1 MPNAETTVKMVYK
14 DPDSSLYS
22 SPATSTI
29 ASLKRNNK
37 RLIEQMYHTQG
48 QMADVARLVCPFT
61 GYDSCDATY
70 PYIQDFYIPTDTIEL
85 ISVRV
90 YYKIRAFRAYSKAT
104 QSNAQQT
111 SSSGGGTTT
120 SSGGGTTTSSGGG
133 TEVTSAS
140 GGSSTPTSSS
150 YDHGT
155 ITSAASAAS
164 IRGVSATMVHS
175 VTNVGDESASGTL
188 LGGTVDRPYLSD
200 PNHYHSVSVGSHSHT
215 VSISAHTHTV
225 TISAHTHTVDGHTH
239 TVDGH
244 THTVDGHT
252 HDVTFGI
259 YEKIPSAPSVKVWLS
274 QNGVDFPLF
283 IGESTEDSDFEIA
296 TQIKGTG
303 WKGIK
308 FEVNEL
314 MQIVSNII
322 IVADIQV
329 TN

>member
-1 MPNAETTVKMVYK
+1 MPDRDTTVKMVYK

-70 PYIQDFYIPTDTIEL
+70 PYIQDFYIPTNTIEL

-111 SSSGGGTTT
+111 SSSGGGQTT
-120 SSGGGTTTSSGGG
+120 SSGGGTTATSSSGGSIS
-133 TEVTSAS
+133 VTSGS
-140 GGSSTPTSSS
+140 GGGNTVTSQSVAGSHHHTIAINTGSSGNAVTFSGGALYSSS
-150 YDHGT
+150 GGT
-155 ITSAASAAS
+155 TDTGGPSSSHAHTVTIANHT
-164 IRGVSATMVHS
+164 HS
-175 VTNVGDESASGTL
+175 VTA
-188 LGGTVDRPYLSD
+188 
-200 PNHYHSVSVGSHSHT
+200 
-215 VSISAHTHTV
+215 SAHTHTV
-225 TISAHTHTVDGHTH
+225 TISAHTHTVGD
-239 TVDGH
+239 H

-252 HDVTFGI
+252 HDITFGI
-259 YEKIPSAPSVKVWLS
+259 YEKTPSSPSIKVWLS

-283 IGESTEDSDFEIA
+283 IGESSDDYDFEFA

-303 WKGIK
+303 WKSIK

-322 IVADIQV
+322 VVADIKV

>member
-1 MPNAETTVKMVYK
+1 MPDRDTTVKMVYK

-37 RLIEQMYHTQG
+37 RLMEQIYHTQG

-70 PYIQDFYIPTDTIEL
+70 PYIQDFYIPTNTIEL

-120 SSGGGTTTSSGGG
+120 SSGGGT
-133 TEVTSAS
+133 EVTSAS

-150 YDHGT
+150 TG
-155 ITSAASAAS
+155 
-164 IRGVSATMVHS
+164 GHS
-175 VTNVGDESASGTL
+175 
-188 LGGTVDRPYLSD
+188 
-200 PNHYHSVSVGSHSHT
+200 
-215 VSISAHTHTV
+215 HTV
-225 TISAHTHTVDGHTH
+225 TISNHTHGLTASWLNTQEADGHYHSYQAARVATDSGGGTTPTSSSSSNHSHTVTIAAHTHKVTIDSHTHTVGD
-239 TVDGH
+239 H

-252 HDVTFGI
+252 HDITFGI
-259 YEKIPSAPSVKVWLS
+259 YEKTPSSPSIKVWLS

-283 IGESTEDSDFEIA
+283 IGESTDDSDFEIA

-303 WKGIK
+303 WKSIK

-322 IVADIQV
+322 VVADIKV

>member
-1 MPNAETTVKMVYK
+1 MPDRDTTVKMEYK
-14 DPDSSLYS
+14 EPDESLYS
-22 SPATSTI
+22 SAEMSI
-29 ASLKRNNK
+29 VAGLKRENK
-37 RLIEQMYHTQG
+37 RLMEQIYHTQG

-70 PYIQDFYIPTDTIEL
+70 PYIQDFYIPTNTIEL

-120 SSGGGTTTSSGGG
+120 SSGGGTTATSSSGGSASITSGSGGG
-133 TEVTSAS
+133 TTATSSNGLTSVTGTPYNTYNDGSRIYYIFQSGSGAYLLTAS
-140 GGSSTPTSSS
+140 GSGDLSHS
-150 YDHGT
+150 
-155 ITSAASAAS
+155 
-164 IRGVSATMVHS
+164 HS
-175 VTNVGDESASGTL
+175 VKISPHT
-188 LGGTVDRPYLSD
+188 
-200 PNHYHSVSVGSHSHT
+200 HSVSVSS
-215 VSISAHTHTV
+215 HTHTV
-225 TISAHTHTVDGHTH
+225 TIDDHTHTVSN
-239 TVDGH
+239 H

-252 HDVTFGI
+252 HDITFGI
-259 YEKIPSAPSVKVWLS
+259 YEKTPSSPSIKVWLS

-283 IGESTEDSDFEIA
+283 IGESTDDSDFEIA
-296 TQIKGTG
+296 TQIRGTG
-303 WKGIK
+303 WKSIK

-322 IVADIQV
+322 VVADIKV